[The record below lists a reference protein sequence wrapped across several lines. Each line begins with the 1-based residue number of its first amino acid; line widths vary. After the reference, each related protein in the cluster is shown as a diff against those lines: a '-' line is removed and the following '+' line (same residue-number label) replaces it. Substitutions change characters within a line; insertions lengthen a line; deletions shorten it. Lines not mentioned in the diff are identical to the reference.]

1 MGAFGPVRTRRR
13 TGVTPV
19 RATMCGVKSL
29 AIKTVVNAIALAVA
43 ALVIKGIDI
52 GQHGHHDSLAARIGS
67 LIIVAIIFGVINAV
81 LKPVLKL
88 FSLPFIIL
96 TLGLFTLVINAF
108 LLQLLSWI
116 AGGLHLAFYVQNF
129 FWDAVLGAIIIT
141 LVSMIL
147 NVLLPDGKD
156 A

>member
-1 MGAFGPVRTRRR
+1 M
-13 TGVTPV
+13 
-19 RATMCGVKSL
+19 KSL
-29 AIKTVVNAIALAVA
+29 AIKIVINAVALAVA
-43 ALVIKGIDI
+43 ALVIKGVDL
-52 GQHGHHDSLAARIGS
+52 GQSGHHDSLAARIGS

-116 AGGLHLAFYVQNF
+116 AGGLHLAFHVQNF

-141 LVSMIL
+141 LVSM
-147 NVLLPDGKD
+147 VLHVVLPDGKD